1 MNIKTDLVTNQ
12 LDLCYHDLHVLFTST
27 ITNFCISNVTPI
39 QNQNSEPQDNHELSF
54 RKDAIQ
60 ELVFQVFNQKHTKK
74 QLILLRIITKLVNN
88 RIIEVRYVCEYM
100 LNNLIFSNSSNS
112 NTQYLSILNSSTNY
126 INSNNSNFISNNN
139 TISLSNNFG
148 LIQKC
153 TQQSYS
159 ISNSFEFK
167 ATPTYLWCK
176 ILECIRRF
184 IPLHDYKS
192 CRDIFKMLLEVVK
205 KIPHS
210 HSSYPIQLETELL
223 LIKKESNHKLLNDYT
238 SGDNSLND
246 EFAND
251 TVNKNGQNIN
261 LSQDSIIT
269 DDLKLESL
277 YETINFLL
285 DKENYFMPRYLAINE
300 IKTVLTFGKEPY
312 HSRFHSLFTKFIES
326 FIPTGHLISI
336 SGRDRLLPIV
346 GFSNLYSLYSFWR
359 FNQSTCK
366 FNTSGPLP
374 YYKVGNLNKSYLT
387 FNLILLPI

>member
-1 MNIKTDLVTNQ
+1 M
-12 LDLCYHDLHVLFTST
+12 CYQDLHILFTST
-27 ITNFCISNVTPI
+27 ITNASNNTAPSNLP
-39 QNQNSEPQDNHELSF
+39 NQNSELQDNHELSL

-60 ELVFQVFNQKHTKK
+60 ELVFQVFFQKHVKK
-74 QLILLRIITKLVNN
+74 QLIILRLITRLVNN

-100 LNNLIFSNSSNS
+100 LNNLVFAHNSNS
-112 NTQYLSILNSSTNY
+112 NSQYLNILNSSQNY
-126 INSNNSNFISNNN
+126 INTNNSNNSNNNINSLSISNN
-139 TISLSNNFG
+139 LA
-148 LIQKC
+148 LIHKC
-153 TQQSYS
+153 TQQSQNTT
-159 ISNSFEFK
+159 SNIIDVK
-167 ATPTYLWCK
+167 TTPTYLWCK

-205 KIPHS
+205 RIPHS
-210 HSSYPIQLETELL
+210 NSSYPIQLETELL
-223 LIKKESNHKLLNDYT
+223 MTKSNSKHKLLNDYT

-246 EFAND
+246 EFTND
-251 TVNKNGQNIN
+251 INKNAQNTN
-261 LSQDSIIT
+261 LNKMSIIT

-277 YETINFLL
+277 YETVNFLL
-285 DKENYFMPRYLAINE
+285 DKDNYFMPRYLSINE

-312 HSRFHSLFTKFIES
+312 HSRFHNIFTKFVES
-326 FIPTGHLISI
+326 FIPTAHLISI

-374 YYKVGNLNKSYLT
+374 YYKVKKSL
-387 FNLILLPI
+387 

>member
-1 MNIKTDLVTNQ
+1 LFKSYNSIDESVNVKTDLVTNQ
-12 LDLCYHDLHVLFTST
+12 LEVCYQDLHILFTST
-27 ITNFCISNVTPI
+27 IANASNNIVPSNLP
-39 QNQNSEPQDNHELSF
+39 NQNSEDNHELSL

-60 ELVFQVFNQKHTKK
+60 ELVFQVFYQKHVKK
-74 QLILLRIITKLVNN
+74 QLILLRLITRLVNN

-100 LNNLIFSNSSNS
+100 LNNLVFAHNPNS
-112 NTQYLSILNSSTNY
+112 NNQYLNILNSSQNY
-126 INSNNSNFISNNN
+126 INTNNSNNSNNNISSLSISNN
-139 TISLSNNFG
+139 LA
-148 LIQKC
+148 LIHKC
-153 TQQSYS
+153 TQQSQNTT
-159 ISNSFEFK
+159 SNSIDAR

-205 KIPHS
+205 RIPHS

-223 LIKKESNHKLLNDYT
+223 LTKSNSKHKLLNDYT

-246 EFAND
+246 EFTND
-251 TVNKNGQNIN
+251 LNKNAQNTN
-261 LSQDSIIT
+261 LNKISIIT

-285 DKENYFMPRYLAINE
+285 DKDNYFMPRYLSINE

-312 HSRFHSLFTKFIES
+312 HSRFHKIFTKFVES
-326 FIPTGHLISI
+326 FIPTAHLISI

-374 YYKVGNLNKSYLT
+374 YYKVNTYL
-387 FNLILLPI
+387 